1 MRPGGPCYPC
11 PCVCQHGTHDASCRT
26 PCAALSDYERR
37 QLELPAFTED
47 SMTAEELRG
56 LSFE

>member
-1 MRPGGPCYPC
+1 
-11 PCVCQHGTHDASCRT
+11 
-26 PCAALSDYERR
+26 LSDYERR